1 MAVPSLRKRKE
12 KIRKK
17 KEEGK
22 TEINRKTEVLEW
34 NDEFLRVYKNTKR
47 SRKKKE
53 KKLEKRILAR
63 KTCAKKKK
71 N

>member
-22 TEINRKTEVLEW
+22 TEINRKTEALEW

-47 SRKKKE
+47 SRKKKGKKTGE
-53 KKLEKRILAR
+53 KDFGEENL
-63 KTCAKKKK
+63 C
-71 N
+71 